1 MSMNKK
7 TSLVNAVLSA
17 TILVSIFVLV
27 ITITGELYKPLKDLL
42 TEIHSHHWIGKGI
55 WASILFFAT
64 TAATYPLFNKVGD
77 KYTQVLP
84 ILTVYA
90 LSVSSILLIL
100 FFLYEYAIKH

>member
-1 MSMNKK
+1 MNKK
-7 TSLVNAVLSA
+7 MSLVNAVLSA

-27 ITITGELYKPLKDLL
+27 ITITGELYKPLKNLL

-55 WASILFFAT
+55 WAAILFCVAT
-64 TAATYPLFNKVGD
+64 ASMYPLFNKIGD
-77 KYTQVLP
+77 KYTQILP

-90 LSVSSILLIL
+90 LSTSSILLII